1 MIMVPM
7 DDTVAMIAI
16 FTPPERFK
24 LNALTTALIVA
35 QIFFLGDVFLS
46 IAEPARR
53 CLPQTTLGE
62 LGVLEGRAG
71 KPWQAPLINRFS
83 RF

>member
-1 MIMVPM
+1 LIIHNEKAVAMIMVPM

-35 QIFFLGDVFLS
+35 QIFFRG
-46 IAEPARR
+46 
-53 CLPQTTLGE
+53 
-62 LGVLEGRAG
+62 
-71 KPWQAPLINRFS
+71 
-83 RF
+83 